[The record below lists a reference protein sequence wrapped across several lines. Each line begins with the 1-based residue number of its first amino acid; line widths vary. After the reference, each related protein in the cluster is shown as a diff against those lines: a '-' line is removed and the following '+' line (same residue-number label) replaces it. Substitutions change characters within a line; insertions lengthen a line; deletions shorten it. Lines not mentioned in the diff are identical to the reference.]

1 MSFILDAL
9 QKSERERHAGQAPA
23 IDEALSRSP
32 SDPARTRR
40 QGETALMI
48 RTALAVAAVFLI
60 AGLTWWLLSRG
71 HSAPDQ
77 TQTAAPPPA
86 PAPLASAPAEPEPA
100 SATGEIEAAP
110 ALRVDPERLA
120 AQLSADLGP
129 DAATLDELLDETP
142 EKASFLAAEP
152 APVVADAA
160 PVAVAAAVV
169 EPPAPAPAPVARSP
183 EPMPLK
189 DMPPSFRS
197 EFPALSVQVHVY
209 DPNPLRRFV
218 LINGKKYRETDTLV
232 EGPKV
237 LEIVPEGVVLEHR
250 GTKVLQEMPH

>member
-23 IDEALSRSP
+23 IDEALSRPP

-40 QGETALMI
+40 RGEAALMI

-71 HSAPDQ
+71 QAAPEQ
-77 TQTAAPPPA
+77 IATPPPA
-86 PAPLASAPAEPEPA
+86 PAPLASAPSEPEPA
-100 SATGEIEAAP
+100 SATSEIEAAP

-120 AQLSADLGP
+120 APLATDLGP

-142 EKASFLAAEP
+142 EQTPAVAAEP
-152 APVVADAA
+152 APVVVDAA
-160 PVAVAAAVV
+160 PQAVAVV
-169 EPPAPAPAPVARSP
+169 EPPPPAPPAPVARSP

-237 LEIVPEGVVLEHR
+237 IEIVPEGVVLEHR
-250 GTKVLQEMPH
+250 GTRVLQEMPH